1 MFYLYSSTLLCL
13 VFNFSCSIS
22 LNSFLTNGVTVT
34 LSHDNKVITWD
45 CLDDDRCFLLARC
58 CFDVS
63 PQFSANL
70 RQPFH
75 VETGLYNCIQLHI
88 PPYPAGGG
96 EIKSKDLEMGKEIK
110 GQKKQTKKSIEDII
124 SRRLFDIFERNR
136 VFIFLWES

>member
-1 MFYLYSSTLLCL
+1 MAFQIDVLSVQLYFAVSGFQFLLLYLSQFVS
-13 VFNFSCSIS
+13 
-22 LNSFLTNGVTVT
+22 LTNGVTVT

-75 VETGLYNCIQLHI
+75 VETGLYNCI
-88 PPYPAGGG
+88 
-96 EIKSKDLEMGKEIK
+96 
-110 GQKKQTKKSIEDII
+110 
-124 SRRLFDIFERNR
+124 
-136 VFIFLWES
+136 